1 MIHRTPSP
9 APDTGRSEV
18 RILLPASTAVRLVVT
33 GVGLLVAINLID
45 AIQGVIIW
53 SLAAIFLA
61 LALEPA
67 IRLVERRGL
76 SRRTA
81 TVTVYAI
88 TVLTVAVR
96 RDRPRRSTRRIA
108 GSSASARKMAASDQM
123 ITPWIASSG

>member
-33 GVGLLVAINLID
+33 GVGLVVAINLID
-45 AIQGVIIW
+45 AIQGVLIW

-76 SRRTA
+76 SRQTA
-81 TVTVYAI
+81 TVTR
-88 TVLTVAVR
+88 LRDQR
-96 RDRPRRSTRRIA
+96 R
-108 GSSASARKMAASDQM
+108 
-123 ITPWIASSG
+123 